1 MRSYLQRMADIEVT
15 STSTEGYTTT
25 SVAGEWE
32 LTVDA
37 TGEDGP
43 TPNQVLAA
51 DYASCFIPAFRVGAS
66 QRDED
71 DLGKLQIDADADLDG
86 EDDLAAIAFDLHV
99 EADLDDDTAAEIV
112 ERAEGICH
120 VHAALREELRADVT
134 VHADAF

>member
-1 MRSYLQRMADIEVT
+1 MADIEVT

-51 DYASCFIPAFRVGAS
+51 DYASCFIPAFRVGANK
-66 QRDED
+66 EGFD
-71 DLGKLQIDADADLDG
+71 DVGRV
-86 EDDLAAIAFDLHV
+86 EIAV
-99 EADLDDDTAAEIV
+99 EADLNDDDDLESIAFELHV
-112 ERAEGICH
+112 EESLGDSVEDVVGRAEDICH
-120 VHAALREELRADVT
+120 VHDALREEL
-134 VHADAF
+134 HADITVVDDAF